1 MASTCFKLHKSLF
14 TLQTSFG
21 IKAEAKQSL
30 PSRPDPTY
38 VPFSQS
44 ATMTGAASLIN
55 IFMSRVDKISSF
67 ICPHHT
73 HTHTQTLFVHK
84 RSSLKTG
91 EVANP
96 LGMALPS
103 QAPGRLR
110 LHMARSDNNSICAY
124 VHLYA
129 QLLAPDLQY
138 INKTRLHI
146 DSVQNRFIPFQ
157 CQIQFCSL
165 RWHYLELQFSSIFN
179 HR

>member
-1 MASTCFKLHKSLF
+1 MCLLANQLLWLVLRHWLIYLWAELIRFLH
-14 TLQTSFG
+14 SF
-21 IKAEAKQSL
+21 A
-30 PSRPDPTY
+30 PT
-38 VPFSQS
+38 
-44 ATMTGAASLIN
+44 T
-55 IFMSRVDKISSF
+55 
-67 ICPHHT
+67 HT